1 MLIECR
7 QLSRKKA
14 LEALTATC
22 EVAMKFQIKLFSWDD
37 KGNHLIVLARGFMDI
52 GAFKRLFE
60 EIAEA
65 TRPLSDC
72 KVLADLSDSTY
83 EFEAADVNVF
93 VGELPPDAWP
103 RGNKVALV
111 SGPNLEDYQ
120 RLYLLRAALAGRG
133 FAAGVFRDSN
143 VAIDWLAGRI

>member
-14 LEALTATC
+14 PQALIATC
-22 EVAMKFQIKLFSWDD
+22 EVAMKFQIKLFSWADR
-37 KGNHLIVLARGFMDI
+37 GNHLIVLARGFMDI
-52 GAFKRLFE
+52 DAFRRLFE

-83 EFEAADVNVF
+83 ELEAAKANEF
-93 VGELPPDAWP
+93 VGELPPGAWP
-103 RGNKVALV
+103 PGIKVALV
-111 SGPNLEDYQ
+111 SGASLDDYH
-120 RLYLLRAALAGRG
+120 RLYLQVYLI
-133 FAAGVFRDSN
+133 SN
-143 VAIDWLAGRI
+143 PYHFLLKHIINFECKYTYDIF